1 MLSMFNTRDEAK
13 AAPAPA
19 PAPRPKRP
27 AAVNSNALP
36 HGAATTAPIYA
47 MQPPPRS
54 ANRER
59 AQFFERS
66 PSVGQYLYHLA
77 TDLKNFT
84 RAETQNAVVGATPV
98 EVQRLGRI
106 LAKLKGRYL
115 AQALD
120 LGAVNHGPVTEIDIR
135 NLERARVMYEELDR
149 ALGAV
154 RNAIESGDLALEG
167 LQKD

>member
-1 MLSMFNTRDEAK
+1 MLSMFNKREDAK
-13 AAPAPA
+13 AAGSAPK
-19 PAPRPKRP
+19 PKRP
-27 AAVNSNALP
+27 TAVNSNAVP
-36 HGAATTAPIYA
+36 HSVSAAAPIYA
-47 MQPPPRS
+47 MQQPVRA

-59 AQFFERS
+59 AQFFERT

-77 TDLKNFT
+77 ADLKNFN

-120 LGAVNHGPVTEIDIR
+120 LGAVNHGPVTEVDIH
-135 NLERARVMYEELDR
+135 NLERARFMYEELDR
-149 ALGAV
+149 AVSLV
-154 RNAIESGDLALEG
+154 RSSIEAGDLTLEG

>member
-1 MLSMFNTRDEAK
+1 MLSMFNKREEAK
-13 AAPAPA
+13 APV

-27 AAVNSNALP
+27 AMVNGQAVNND
-36 HGAATTAPIYA
+36 AAGKTPAAAPIYA
-47 MQPPPRS
+47 MPQRS

-59 AQFFERS
+59 GQFFERS

-77 TDLKNFT
+77 ADLKNFV

-98 EVQRLGRI
+98 EIQRLGRI

-120 LGAVNHGPVTEIDIR
+120 LGAVNHGPVTEMDIR

-149 ALGAV
+149 ALSMV
-154 RNAIESGDLALEG
+154 RTSIEAGDLTLEG

>member
-1 MLSMFNTRDEAK
+1 MLSMFSKREEAK
-13 AAPAPA
+13 TPAAV

-27 AAVNSNALP
+27 AAVNSNAVP
-36 HGAATTAPIYA
+36 HSAAGAPMFALQAPQGAAA
-47 MQPPPRS
+47 
-54 ANRER
+54 RER
-59 AQFFERS
+59 ARFFDRT

-77 TDLKNFT
+77 ADLKNFT

-115 AQALD
+115 AQTLD
-120 LGAVNHGPVTEIDIR
+120 IGAVNHGPVTEIDIR
-135 NLERARVMYEELDR
+135 NLERARFMYEEIDR
-149 ALGAV
+149 AVNMV
-154 RNAIESGDLALEG
+154 RGAIEAGDLMLEG